1 MSKSKKEKTKE
12 NLNINCIDKNTIY
25 KFEYTNF
32 FLKAVKKHLKT
43 AKDKKILCDAIKKLS
58 INGDLLEPKYK
69 AHNLKGDLKEFR
81 EAHLK
86 YDLLLV
92 WQIEENTIYLT
103 MLGTHSELFE

>member
-1 MSKSKKEKTKE
+1 MIFLNSWKMSKSKKEKTKE
-12 NLNINCIDKNTIY
+12 ELNINCIDEKSIY
-25 KFEYTNF
+25 EFEYTVF

-58 INGDLLEPKYK
+58 IDGDLPDPKYE

-86 YDLLLV
+86 PDLLLV
-92 WQIEENTIYLT
+92 WQVEENTIYLT
-103 MLGTHSELFE
+103 M